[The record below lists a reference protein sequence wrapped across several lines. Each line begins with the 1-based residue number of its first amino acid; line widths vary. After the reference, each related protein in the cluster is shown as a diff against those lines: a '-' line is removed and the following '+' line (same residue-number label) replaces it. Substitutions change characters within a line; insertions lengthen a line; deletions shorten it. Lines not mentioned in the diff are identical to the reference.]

1 MGYRRC
7 VYSVPLYARKNRT
20 KSYEMSQAHLA
31 YESRVNLGSYYTPTE
46 IVGTAWEM
54 IAPYVDSQ
62 TTIIDSACG
71 YGDFLKDCGQAI
83 TIGCDIDET
92 AISIAKKNNDDVGFF
107 QTNALCDV
115 SRAKFGISQQ
125 SHLIVVG
132 NPPYNDKTSLIRHS
146 IKAVGFDID
155 EDIASRDLGI
165 SFLRS
170 YNKLEADLI
179 CVLHPL
185 SYLIKPTN
193 FRHLKEFTANYRLIE
208 GLLISSS
215 KFPESAKHTSFPIV
229 LALYQR
235 DTQGMAY
242 DFIRAFRFRIADKA
256 NKERTAPIKPQRGA
270 TSIEGFCLGDFD
282 YITGYVDKYPK
293 KKRPTSDYSL
303 FLSVEGDAHHSG
315 KDDPLFFWTMRDINA
330 LKRNR
335 TFVESYSANT
345 IVIDKRKLDYY
356 AYIDV
361 FKRNLH
367 RLPFYFGNCD
377 VLIDNNLF
385 KQYKS
390 AFISDSI
397 SHHPLLKK
405 HFQIRPLENQRVES
419 ELDTYFKSL
428 LGQHHI

>member
-1 MGYRRC
+1 
-7 VYSVPLYARKNRT
+7 
-20 KSYEMSQAHLA
+20 MSQAHLG
-31 YESRVNLGSYYTPTE
+31 YESRVNLGSYYTPPE
-46 IVGTAWEM
+46 IVNIAWEM
-54 IAPYVDSQ
+54 IAPYVRSQ

-71 YGDFLKDCGQAI
+71 YGDFLRHCGQAI

-92 AISIAKKNNDDVGFF
+92 AIDVAKENNDKVQFF
-107 QTNALCDV
+107 QRNALCNV
-115 SRAKFGISQQ
+115 SREKFGIPKQ

-132 NPPYNDKTSLIRHS
+132 NPPYNDKTSLIRQS
-146 IKAVGFDID
+146 IKSVDFEID
-155 EDIASRDLGI
+155 DDLACRDLGI

-193 FRHLKEFTANYRLIE
+193 FKLLKEFTANYRLID

-215 KFPESAKHTSFPIV
+215 EFPESAKHTSFPIV
-229 LALYQR
+229 LALYER
-235 DTQGMAY
+235 DIQGMAY
-242 DFIRAFRFRIADKA
+242 NFIRSFRFRIDGK
-256 NKERTAPIKPQRGA
+256 
-270 TSIEGFCLGDFD
+270 SGFCLGDFD

-293 KKRPTSDYSL
+293 RKNRPTY
-303 FLSVEGDAHHSG
+303 
-315 KDDPLFFWTMRDINA
+315 DDSLFFWTMRDINA

-356 AYIDV
+356 AYVDV

-377 VLIDNNLF
+377 VLIDDNLF

-390 AFISDSI
+390 AFISDTVR
-397 SHHPLLKK
+397 HHPFLKK
-405 HFQIRPLENQRVES
+405 HFQIKLIEKQQAASR
-419 ELDTYFKSL
+419 LDMYFKL
-428 LGQHHI
+428 LFGQHHL

>member
-1 MGYRRC
+1 
-7 VYSVPLYARKNRT
+7 
-20 KSYEMSQAHLA
+20 MSQAHLA
-31 YESRVNLGSYYTPTE
+31 YESRVNLGSYYTPPE
-46 IVGTAWEM
+46 IVNTAWEM
-54 IAPYVDSQ
+54 IAPYVNSQ
-62 TTIIDSACG
+62 TTVIDSACG
-71 YGDFLKDCGQAI
+71 YGDFLKNRGQAI

-92 AISIAKKNNDDVGFF
+92 AIDVARKDSDKVRFF

-115 SRAKFGISQQ
+115 SRAKFGISEQ
-125 SHLIVVG
+125 SYLIVVG
-132 NPPYNDKTSLIRHS
+132 NPPYNDKTSLIRQS
-146 IKAVGFDID
+146 IKSVDFDID

-193 FRHLKEFTANYRLIE
+193 FRHLKEFTANYRLID

-242 DFIRAFRFRIADKA
+242 NFIHSFRFRIADKD
-256 NKERTAPIKPQRGA
+256 NKKRAAPIKPQQDA
-270 TSIEGFCLGDFD
+270 MSIEDFCLSDFN

-293 KKRPTSDYSL
+293 KKQPTFDYSL
-303 FLSVEGDAHHSG
+303 FSSVEGDAHHSE
-315 KDDPLFFWTMRDINA
+315 KEDPLFFWTMRDINA

-335 TFVESYSANT
+335 TFVENYSANT

-356 AYIDV
+356 AYVDV

-377 VLIDNNLF
+377 VLIDDELF

-390 AFISDSI
+390 AFISDTVR
-397 SHHPLLKK
+397 HHPFLKK
-405 HFQIRPLENQRVES
+405 HFQTKTMEEQQVES
-419 ELDTYFKSL
+419 ELDIYFKSL
-428 LGQHHI
+428 LGEHHV

>member
-1 MGYRRC
+1 
-7 VYSVPLYARKNRT
+7 
-20 KSYEMSQAHLA
+20 MSQAHLA

-46 IVGTAWEM
+46 IVDIAWEM
-54 IAPYVDSQ
+54 IAPYVNSQ
-62 TTIIDSACG
+62 TTVIDSACG
-71 YGDFLKDCGQAI
+71 YGDFLKDRGQSV

-92 AISIAKKNNDDVGFF
+92 AIDVAKKKNNKVRFF
-107 QTNALCDV
+107 QTNALCNV
-115 SRAKFGISQQ
+115 SRAKFGIPQQ
-125 SHLIVVG
+125 SDLVVVG

-146 IKAVGFDID
+146 IKDVDFDID

-193 FRHLKEFTANYRLIE
+193 FRLLKEFTANYRLIE
-208 GLLISSS
+208 GLLISSWE
-215 KFPESAKHTSFPIV
+215 FPESAKHTPFPIV
-229 LALYQR
+229 LALYER
-235 DTQGMAY
+235 DTQGMTY
-242 DFIRAFRFRIADKA
+242 DFICSFRFRIDGKD
-256 NKERTAPIKPQRGA
+256 NKKRAAPIKPQRGA
-270 TSIEGFCLGDFD
+270 MSIEGFCLSDFD
-282 YITGYVDKYPK
+282 YIAGYVDKYPK
-293 KKRPTSDYSL
+293 KRSTSDYTL
-303 FLSVEGDAHHSG
+303 FSSVVEDPHHSE

-345 IVIDKRKLDYY
+345 IVIDKQKLDYY
-356 AYIDV
+356 AYVDV

-377 VLIDNNLF
+377 VLIDDNLF

-390 AFISDSI
+390 VFISDTVR
-397 SHHPLLKK
+397 HHAFLKK
-405 HFQIRPLENQRVES
+405 HFQIKLIDEQQTTS
-419 ELDTYFKSL
+419 GLDTYFKL
-428 LGQHHI
+428 LFAEHHV

>member
-1 MGYRRC
+1 
-7 VYSVPLYARKNRT
+7 
-20 KSYEMSQAHLA
+20 MSQAHLA
-31 YESRVNLGSYYTPTE
+31 YESRVNLGSYYTPPE
-46 IVGTAWEM
+46 IVNIAWKM
-54 IAPYVDSQ
+54 IAPYLNSQ

-71 YGDFLKDCGQAI
+71 YGDFLKDRGQSI

-92 AISIAKKNNDDVGFF
+92 AISIAKKNNDDVRFF

-115 SRAKFGISQQ
+115 SRAKFGIPQRSY
-125 SHLIVVG
+125 LIVVG

-146 IKAVGFDID
+146 IKDVDFDID

-170 YNKLEADLI
+170 YNKLEADFI

-193 FRHLKEFTANYRLIE
+193 FRHLKEFTANYRLID

-215 KFPESAKHTSFPIV
+215 EFPESAKHTSFPIV

-242 DFIRAFRFRIADKA
+242 NFIHSFRFRIADKD
-256 NKERTAPIKPQRGA
+256 NKKRAAPIKPQRGA
-270 TSIEGFCLGDFD
+270 MFIEGFCLGDFD

-293 KKRPTSDYSL
+293 KKQPT
-303 FLSVEGDAHHSG
+303 SVEGNSHHSE
-315 KDDPLFFWTMRDINA
+315 KDNPLFFWTMRDINA

-335 TFVESYSANT
+335 TFVENYSANT

-356 AYIDV
+356 AYVDV

-377 VLIDNNLF
+377 VLIDDNLF

-390 AFISDSI
+390 AFISDTV
-397 SHHPLLKK
+397 SHHPFLKK
-405 HFQIRPLENQRVES
+405 HFQINPIERKQTAFG
-419 ELDTYFKSL
+419 LDTYFKL
-428 LGQHHI
+428 LFGEHHL

>member
-1 MGYRRC
+1 
-7 VYSVPLYARKNRT
+7 
-20 KSYEMSQAHLA
+20 MSQAHLA
-31 YESRVNLGSYYTPTE
+31 YESRVNLGSYYTPLE
-46 IVGTAWEM
+46 IVDTAWGM
-54 IAPYVDSQ
+54 IAPYVRSQ
-62 TTIIDSACG
+62 TTVIDSACG
-71 YGDFLKDCGQAI
+71 YGDFLKDCGQPI

-92 AISIAKKNNDDVGFF
+92 AIDVAKENNNKVQFF

-115 SRAKFGISQQ
+115 SRAKFGIPKRSD
-125 SHLIVVG
+125 LIVVG
-132 NPPYNDKTSLIRHS
+132 NPPYNDKTSLIRQS
-146 IKAVGFDID
+146 IKSVDFEID
-155 EDIASRDLGI
+155 DDLACRDLGI

-193 FRHLKEFTANYRLIE
+193 FKLLKEFTANYRIID

-215 KFPESAKHTSFPIV
+215 EFPESAKHTPFPIV

-235 DTQGMAY
+235 DSQGMTY
-242 DFIRAFRFRIADKA
+242 SFIRSFRLRIAGKD
-256 NKERTAPIKPQRGA
+256 NKKRAAPIKPQRGA
-270 TSIEGFCLGDFD
+270 MSIGGFCLSDFD
-282 YITGYVDKYPK
+282 YITGYIDKYPK
-293 KKRPTSDYSL
+293 KENRPTY
-303 FLSVEGDAHHSG
+303 
-315 KDDPLFFWTMRDINA
+315 DDSLFFWTMRDINA

-356 AYIDV
+356 AYVDV

-377 VLIDNNLF
+377 VLIDDNLF

-390 AFISDSI
+390 AFISDTVR
-397 SHHPLLKK
+397 HHPFLKK
-405 HFQIRPLENQRVES
+405 HFQIKLIEKQQAASR
-419 ELDTYFKSL
+419 LDMYFKL
-428 LGQHHI
+428 LFGQHHL